1 MAKKEIRSEVAG
13 VVLSVAGLGQRITAE
28 DEIAVVEAMKMEIPL
43 VSSVA
48 GSVVLVHVVEGATIG
63 EGDLIVTVETAPA

>member
-1 MAKKEIRSEVAG
+1 VAKKEIRSEVAG
-13 VVLSVAGLGQRITAE
+13 VVLSVAGLGQRITVE

-48 GSVVLVHVVEGATIG
+48 GSVVLVHVAEGATIG
-63 EGDLIVTVETAPA
+63 EGDLIVTVETVAA